1 MAQLSRQWRQANV
14 TPLLKKGSLTDPAIY
29 RPVSITTI
37 PCKVLESILR
47 DHIYNHLERN
57 RLLSGSQHG
66 FVKRKACTTN
76 LLEHEDMVSGFL
88 AQDEVLDI
96 FYADFAKAFD
106 TVSHRKLLFK
116 LKTVGVTGKL
126 HDWVTAFL
134 SNRQQRVVLGDS
146 CSSFAQVTSG
156 VPSGLSTSL
165 HNFHQ

>member
-1 MAQLSRQWRQANV
+1 MYLKFIQRLNPYKSCGIDGVHSAILKNCSESLARPLALLFRLSLDMAQLSRQWRQANV

-106 TVSHRKLLFK
+106 TVSHRKLL
-116 LKTVGVTGKL
+116 
-126 HDWVTAFL
+126 
-134 SNRQQRVVLGDS
+134 
-146 CSSFAQVTSG
+146 
-156 VPSGLSTSL
+156 
-165 HNFHQ
+165 